1 MSPMTLTQCVIVR
14 WEQINHVCATK
25 KQVLYRIDFYNV
37 LGDLE
42 RKFPNQKFDDVISS
56 SVGTQY
62 NTS

>member
-1 MSPMTLTQCVIVR
+1 MSVR
-14 WEQINHVCATK
+14 PRSKYFI
-25 KQVLYRIDFYNV
+25 RIDFYNV

-42 RKFPNQKFDDVISS
+42 RKFPNQKFDDGNSS